1 LSEFEPLWQEGGKEN
16 GRSVHRRILLLAFVG
31 LFGAL
36 PLARSVRVVESR
48 SKKANLESWLHW
60 FAANY
65 QANSAALIRLGAIYL
80 ASHPQDR
87 NRVRLSGLLSGDATS
102 PVPVGLIEAIARDW
116 SVHDVTV
123 VEGWVMA
130 RSEARI
136 CALLHIM
143 DGTRV

>member
-1 LSEFEPLWQEGGKEN
+1 LSEIGALWQEGGKEN
-16 GRSVHRRILLLAFVG
+16 ARSVHRRNLLLAFVG

-36 PLARSVRVVESR
+36 SLARSVRVVESR

-60 FAANY
+60 FVTNY
-65 QANSAALIRLGAIYL
+65 QGNGAALIRLGAIYL

-87 NRVRLSGLLSGDATS
+87 NRVRLSCLLAGDGTS
-102 PVPVGLIEAIARDW
+102 PVPVSLIERIARDW

-130 RSEARI
+130 RTEARI

-143 DGTRV
+143 DGTTV